1 MSIQPSS
8 YFHEEGFLC
17 GTEGPLTQNLRGRR
31 GIKMTKTLVKAPFRA
46 DHVGSLLRPEVI
58 HQARKDFQAGALSA
72 QELHDIETVEIKKI
86 VDKQI
91 EIGLQAV
98 TDGEFRR
105 RFWHTDFLE
114 HLNGVEGYVPNHGFK
129 FKGEETERYDVRVI
143 RKVSFNP
150 DHPHVK
156 DFIEFKEIVGDRAVA
171 KQTIPS
177 PNQLFNAG
185 IRNKEIY
192 PDLEEYANDIIQT
205 YRDAVKAFYE
215 AGCRYLQLDD
225 VYIAGLNA
233 PEIPFNDSGSTREE
247 LIELALKVANG
258 VLEGKPEDLT
268 ITTHLCRGNYRSNWA
283 FEGSYAKIAPT
294 LFAKEKVDGFFLE
307 YDDDRSGDFTP
318 LEHIQNDGPR
328 VVLGVFTSKRGELES
343 KENIIARVKEAS
355 RFVPLENLC
364 ISPQCGFAST
374 HHGNILTE
382 EEQWAKLKYIVDIS
396 KEIWG

>member
-1 MSIQPSS
+1 
-8 YFHEEGFLC
+8 
-17 GTEGPLTQNLRGRR
+17 
-31 GIKMTKTLVKAPFRA
+31 MTKTIIQAPFRA
-46 DHVGSLLRPEVI
+46 DHVGSLLRPASI
-58 HQARKDFQAGALSA
+58 HQARKDFNEGSITAKDLRV
-72 QELHDIETVEIKKI
+72 IETEEIKK
-86 VDKQI
+86 VVNKQI
-91 EIGLQAV
+91 EVGLKAV
-98 TDGEFRR
+98 TDGEIRR

-114 HLNGVEGYVPNHGFK
+114 HLNGVEGYIPEHGFQ
-129 FKGEETERYDVRVI
+129 FNGEETERYDVRVNGKI
-143 RKVSFNP
+143 SFNP

-185 IRNKEIY
+185 IRNLDIY
-192 PDLEEYANDIIQT
+192 PDIEDYANDIIEA
-205 YRDAVKAFYE
+205 YRDAVKAFYD

-233 PEIPFNDSGSTREE
+233 PEIPFNDSGYSREE
-247 LIELALKVANG
+247 LIDLALRVANG
-258 VLEGKPEDLT
+258 VLEDKPEDLT
-268 ITTHLCRGNYRSNWA
+268 VTTHLCRGNYRSNWA

-307 YDDDRSGDFTP
+307 YDDDRSGDFKP
-318 LEHIQNDGPR
+318 LEYIPNGGPR
-328 VVLGVFTSKRGELES
+328 VVLGVFTSKHGKLED
-343 KENIIARVKEAS
+343 KENIKARVKEAAKY
-355 RFVPLENLC
+355 VPLEQLC